1 MSTYRSWNDY
11 FSRIHDNKPSGGS
24 NRKSASAS
32 IDAFEN
38 AYRKKYGIW
47 LDHHALKLTKLYG
60 EKKAWELIQE
70 NINMLYSD
78 ERQAAAQRNRQYEFH
93 PVPEGVR
100 VPF

>member
-60 EKKAWELIQE
+60 EKRAWELIGQ
-70 NINMLYSD
+70 NINALHAD
-78 ERQAAAQRNRQYEFH
+78 DRQAALQKEEDGGFH
-93 PVPEGVR
+93 AVPPDLQI
-100 VPF
+100 PF